1 MRERVGNGDFLRQ
14 RKEEQLKKTR
24 GLRFGDPFALLFCP
38 RDADG
43 DRPGLFIDEF
53 SQLFQIAVIVEK
65 ADAFFNGRVFLCA
78 FGTRPTL
85 GMAYFI

>member
-1 MRERVGNGDFLRQ
+1 MRERGGNGDFLRQ

-24 GLRFGDPFALLFCP
+24 GLRFGDPFALFFCP

-43 DRPGLFIDEF
+43 NRTGLFIDEF
-53 SQLFQIAVIVEK
+53 LQLFRRAVIVEK

-85 GMAYFI
+85 DMAYLM